1 MNTTAAHRTATRIW
15 NVPIF
20 CASISAGTFTCGASA
35 GVVMA
40 SPPVAFCFRK
50 YLSRE
55 PGDRR
60 HAGATVGWVPCSWS
74 RSDLCRGHGNAH
86 GAAHAGAAEPAIAHR
101 VLGEILLMIIL
112 GEIQRRRVAD
122 LGGDRSVAFGPER
135 LGVGGFR
142 SLRGGALRGIDTVD
156 RGTILRAE
164 IGRASGRER
173 VRTWLVVAR
182 VGQRRS

>member
-35 GVVMA
+35 G
-40 SPPVAFCFRK
+40 
-50 YLSRE
+50 
-55 PGDRR
+55 
-60 HAGATVGWVPCSWS
+60 WVPCSWS

-86 GAAHAGAAEPAIAHR
+86 GAANAGAAEPAIAHR

-142 SLRGGALRGIDTVD
+142 SLCGGALRRIERVD
-156 RGTILRAE
+156 RGTIL
-164 IGRASGRER
+164 
-173 VRTWLVVAR
+173 
-182 VGQRRS
+182 